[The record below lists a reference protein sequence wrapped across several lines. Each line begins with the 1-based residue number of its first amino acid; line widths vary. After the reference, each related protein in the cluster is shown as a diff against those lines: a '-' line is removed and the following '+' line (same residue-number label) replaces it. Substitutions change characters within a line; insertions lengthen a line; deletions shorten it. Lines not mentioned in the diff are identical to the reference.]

1 MKKESE
7 APQPLSIKRNM
18 LWNSMGSLFNMVCQ
32 WLITVLVV
40 RFSSGYDSAGVYSLA
55 MSVYGMFSQVAQYRT
70 YTYQISD
77 VHGEN
82 SVGEYLSFRALTG
95 GAAVV
100 LTMGYAALTCRP
112 NALLAIFLYAV
123 FKLAG
128 LMIDVLH
135 ASDQQCHRMDYI
147 GKSLIMQG
155 IVSLGLFALVFGTT
169 GNLEL
174 ALLLMAVGVGAVG
187 ILYDFPHARALA
199 TIRPGITWAKAR
211 HLLVRCAPVVI
222 AGIACSAAPS
232 IPRQYLSAT
241 MGDSALG
248 IYASVAAPVA
258 VIQMG
263 ASYVYNP
270 LLGYL
275 SESYDKGDRHGF
287 LRLMTLTFGGIVAVG
302 VVCSIGL
309 AFLGGPLL
317 SLVYGA
323 DIVKYLYLLQ
333 PLVFCA
339 IITGVTWF
347 VNDLLIALRNFR
359 CTFIGSM
366 VALGVSLAAT
376 VPAQNLLGMNGVTA
390 ANVLSCLASSAFMMV
405 CLSWQVRDRFKSSG
419 SGGAADG
426 ASEGE
431 KGK

>member
-1 MKKESE
+1 MKKERE
-7 APQPLSIKRNM
+7 KPQPLSIKRNM
-18 LWNSMGSLFNMVCQ
+18 LWNSMGSLFNMICQ
-32 WLITVLVV
+32 WMITVLVV
-40 RFSSGYDSAGVYSLA
+40 RLSTGYDSAGIYSLA
-55 MSVYGMFSQVAQYRT
+55 MSVYGMFSNVAQYRT

-82 SVGEYLSFRALTG
+82 STGEYLGFRALTG
-95 GAAVV
+95 CAAVI
-100 LTMGYAALTCRP
+100 LTMVYAAMTCRP

-135 ASDQQCHRMDYI
+135 ASDQQNHRMDYI

-155 IVSLGLFALVFGTT
+155 IISLGFFVIAFGLS

-174 ALLLMAVGVGAVG
+174 ALLLMAAGTVAVGV
-187 ILYDFPHARALA
+187 LYDYPHTRSLV
-199 TIRPGITWAKAR
+199 IIKPGITREKAL
-211 HLLVRCAPVVI
+211 HLLVRCAPVVV
-222 AGIACSAAPS
+222 AGIASSAAPS

-263 ASYVYNP
+263 ASYIYNP

-275 SESYDKGDRHGF
+275 SESFAKGDRQGF
-287 LRLMTLTFGGIVAVG
+287 LRLMALTFGGIAVVG
-302 VVCSIGL
+302 AVCAIGL
-309 AFLGGPLL
+309 EFFGGPLL
-317 SLVYGA
+317 SLVYGD

-339 IITGVTWF
+339 IVTGVTWF
-347 VNDLLIALRNFR
+347 VNDLLIAVRNFR
-359 CTFIGSM
+359 CTLIGSL
-366 VALGVSLAAT
+366 VALGVSLVT
-376 VPAQNLLGMNGVTA
+376 MVPAQNYLGMNGITA
-390 ANVLSCLASSAFMMV
+390 SNVLSCLGSLTFMMI
-405 CLSWQVRDRFKSSG
+405 CLSWQLRDRFRNAG
-419 SGGAADG
+419 GVGAADG
-426 ASEGE
+426 TNEGE
-431 KGK
+431 KGR